1 MDKITKT
8 TEEKDEMQLNENG
21 KLIKEVLDKLNESV
35 DKVNTHD
42 TKVDKQTVSNFDNI
56 SFEIDKKF
64 TSLIIKITSGKTT
77 KTTTLGLK

>member
-64 TSLIIKITSGKTT
+64 TSLIIKITSG
-77 KTTTLGLK
+77 